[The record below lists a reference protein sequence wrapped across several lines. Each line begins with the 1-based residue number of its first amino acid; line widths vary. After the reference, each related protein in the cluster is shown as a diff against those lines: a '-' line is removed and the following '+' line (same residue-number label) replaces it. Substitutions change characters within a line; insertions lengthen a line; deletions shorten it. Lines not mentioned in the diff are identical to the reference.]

1 MQDCEKE
8 ANLTSKTKIGLT
20 FGELIAV
27 ITIAGAFAMGYANLS
42 ARIAAIEQNK
52 VDKEA
57 YYEIKSSLI
66 RIEGKLDLKQDK
78 FSKQ

>member
-1 MQDCEKE
+1 MQNCEKE

-20 FGELIAV
+20 FGELVAIIA
-27 ITIAGAFAMGYANLS
+27 IAGSFAMGYADLRF
-42 ARIAAIEQNK
+42 RIENK
-52 VDKEA
+52 ADKES
-57 YYEIKSSLI
+57 YYEIKQSLI